1 MCWCFRF
8 LLVITVEYI
17 LSMKRNKL
25 LLIGPLPEPITGV
38 SLANKVVI
46 DGLRANG
53 FKVETINTSYNKFEE
68 SLGGFSLRKA
78 LFFLKLNFQSYKIFK
93 VNTVYITP
101 GQTFFGIIKYA
112 LFILLTKMCDKE
124 LIIHVHGNYL
134 GKEYSQLEGVKKA
147 IFKWLLSKTTK
158 GIVLSESLKDNML
171 PFIDDKQIFVL
182 YNFVEDYLFSNKE
195 SVDNSKPKIVFLSN
209 LMQEKGILDLLEA
222 LLILETEDFVY
233 EAKIAGN
240 IDVKNRDVIQRYFNK
255 LKNVEYCGVVS
266 GIDKKKL
273 LDWGNVFVLPTY
285 YEMEGQPIS
294 ILEAMATKNLI
305 LVTNHAGI
313 PDIFEDGINGFYVEK
328 RNPQD
333 IAMKIKKVFS
343 TCDQSTYV
351 RNHNYL
357 TAIEKYK
364 VDNFLNSLSKIL
376 LEL

>member
-1 MCWCFRF
+1 
-8 LLVITVEYI
+8 
-17 LSMKRNKL
+17 MKRNKL